1 MPGLRGIKGD
11 CGPNVFK
18 GESGKDGVMGPA
30 GVPVIYLKIGNF
42 IKFLKYLKIKLN
54 FV

>member
-11 CGPNVFK
+11 CGPNGLK

-30 GVPVIYLKIGNF
+30 GVPVIYLKIGNL
-42 IKFLKYLKIKLN
+42 IKF
-54 FV
+54 